1 MAIGSIRKRTDS
13 KGNVTYQITLELDRD
28 PITGVRHRRYHT
40 VHGSKREAQ
49 EMLKKLLLNPDEN
62 LNAVQS
68 SIRLRDWMRT
78 WLDEYLPHIAQTT
91 RDGYEEKIRNHI
103 SPVLGGTPINQL
115 DTTQIQR
122 FINSR
127 IDRGMAPKSIRAL
140 YNNLNASLNK
150 AVQLK
155 ILGHNPCTGVVLPKL
170 KRYQSEVYDA
180 EQIQHLLEIAKQ
192 DSISAYAICILGA
205 LLGLRRGE
213 MTALRWEQVDFV
225 NKKVTICENR
235 VQSSKGVIEKAPK
248 SESGI
253 RTITIG
259 KKALDA
265 LRYIKDFYDDAH
277 RNNPWFHGAG
287 YVLFKEDGQPYRPDC
302 ITQLWGRFIQ
312 RTDLPY
318 IRLHDLRHTNATLL
332 IANDVSAR
340 VVQHRLGHADVSTT
354 LQRYVHVQ
362 AAMDEAA
369 ADKIDSAIFD

>member
-265 LRYIKDFYDDAH
+265 LRYIKDFYDDAC

-302 ITQLWGRFIQ
+302 VTQLWGRFIQ

-362 AAMDEAA
+362 PAMDEAA

>member
-13 KGNVTYQITLELDRD
+13 KGNVTYQITLEMDRD
-28 PITGVRHRRYHT
+28 PITGIRHRRYHT

-49 EMLKKLLLNPDEN
+49 EVLKKLLLNPDEN
-62 LNAVQS
+62 LNAIQS

-103 SPVLGGTPINQL
+103 SPVLGSTPINQL

-127 IDRGMAPKSIRAL
+127 IDRGMSPKSIRSIF
-140 YNNLNASLNK
+140 NNLNAALNK

-155 ILGHNPCTGVVLPKL
+155 ILPHNPCVGVVLPKL

-180 EQIQHLLEIAKQ
+180 DQINRLLDIARKESV
-192 DSISAYAICILGA
+192 SIYVVSILGA

-213 MTALRWEQVDFV
+213 MTGLLWKNV
-225 NKKVTICENR
+225 NFNQKTITISENR
-235 VQSSKGVIEKAPK
+235 VQTSKGDQKKDPK
-248 SESGI
+248 SEAGK
-253 RTITIG
+253 RTISVG
-259 KKALDA
+259 DKALDA
-265 LRYIKDFYDDAH
+265 LREVKSIYDEACKG
-277 RNNPWFHGAG
+277 PWFNDSG
-287 YVLFKEDGQPYRPDC
+287 YVLFKTDGNPYRPDC
-302 ITQLWGRFIQ
+302 ITQLWSRFIQ

-318 IRLHDLRHTNATLL
+318 IRLHDLRHTNATLM
-332 IANDVSAR
+332 IAKGVSAK

-354 LQRYVHVQ
+354 LQRYVHVLPT
-362 AAMDEAA
+362 MDEDA

>member
-13 KGNVTYQITLELDRD
+13 KGNVTYQITLEMDRD
-28 PITGVRHRRYHT
+28 PITGIRHRRYHT

-49 EMLKKLLLNPDEN
+49 EVLKKLLLNPDEN
-62 LNAVQS
+62 LNAIQS

-103 SPVLGGTPINQL
+103 SPVLGGTPINRL

-127 IDRGMAPKSIRAL
+127 IDRGMSPKSIRSIF
-140 YNNLNASLNK
+140 NNLNAALNK

-155 ILGHNPCTGVVLPKL
+155 ILPHNPCVGVVLPKL

-180 EQIQHLLEIAKQ
+180 DQINRLLDIARKESV
-192 DSISAYAICILGA
+192 SIYVVSILGA

-213 MTALRWEQVDFV
+213 MTGLLWKNV
-225 NKKVTICENR
+225 NFNQKTITISENR
-235 VQSSKGVIEKAPK
+235 VQTSKGDQKKDPK
-248 SESGI
+248 SEAGK
-253 RTITIG
+253 RTISVG
-259 KKALDA
+259 DKALDA
-265 LRYIKDFYDDAH
+265 LREVKSIYDEACKG
-277 RNNPWFHGAG
+277 PWFNDSG
-287 YVLFKEDGQPYRPDC
+287 YVLFKTDGNPYRPDC
-302 ITQLWGRFIQ
+302 ITQLWSRFIQ

-318 IRLHDLRHTNATLL
+318 IRLHDLRHTNATLM
-332 IANDVSAR
+332 IAKGVSAK

-354 LQRYVHVQ
+354 LQRYVHVLPT
-362 AAMDEAA
+362 MDEDA

>member
-155 ILGHNPCTGVVLPKL
+155 ILAHNPCTGVVLPKL

-265 LRYIKDFYDDAH
+265 LRYIKDFYDDAC

>member
-1 MAIGSIRKRTDS
+1 MAIGSIRKRLDS
-13 KGNVTYQITLELDRD
+13 QGNVTYQITLELDRD

-213 MTALRWEQVDFV
+213 MTALRWEQVDFA

-253 RTITIG
+253 RTIAIG

-265 LRYIKDFYDDAH
+265 LRYIKDYYDDAC
-277 RNNPWFHGAG
+277 RNNPWFRGAG
-287 YVLFKEDGQPYRPDC
+287 YVLFKDDGQPYRPDC

-362 AAMDEAA
+362 AAMDEDA

>member
-265 LRYIKDFYDDAH
+265 LRYIKDFYDDAC

-362 AAMDEAA
+362 PAMDEAA

>member
-127 IDRGMAPKSIRAL
+127 IDRGMAPKTVRSL
-140 YNNLNASLNK
+140 YNNLNSCLNK

-265 LRYIKDFYDDAH
+265 LRYIKDFYDDAC

-362 AAMDEAA
+362 PAMDEAA

>member
-13 KGNVTYQITLELDRD
+13 HGNVTYQITLELDRD

-40 VHGSKREAQ
+40 VHGTKREAQ
-49 EMLKKLLLNPDEN
+49 EVLKKLLLNPDEN

-68 SIRLRDWMRT
+68 SVRLREWMRV

-115 DTTQIQR
+115 DATQIQR

-180 EQIQHLLEIAKQ
+180 EQIQHLLEMAKQ

-265 LRYIKDFYDDAH
+265 LRYIKDFYDDAC

-362 AAMDEAA
+362 PAMDEAA

>member
-265 LRYIKDFYDDAH
+265 LRYIKDFYDEAC

-287 YVLFKEDGQPYRPDC
+287 YVLFKDDGQPYRPDC

-362 AAMDEAA
+362 PAMDEAA

>member
-40 VHGSKREAQ
+40 VHGSKKEAQ
-49 EMLKKLLLNPDEN
+49 EVLKKLLLNPDEN

-155 ILGHNPCTGVVLPKL
+155 ILAHNPCTGVVLPKL

-180 EQIQHLLEIAKQ
+180 EQIQHLLEVAKQ

-265 LRYIKDFYDDAH
+265 LRYIKDFYDDSC

>member
-68 SIRLRDWMRT
+68 SIRLRDWMRV

-265 LRYIKDFYDDAH
+265 LRYIKDYYDDAC
-277 RNNPWFHGAG
+277 RNNPWFRGAG
-287 YVLFKEDGQPYRPDC
+287 YVLFKDDGQPYRPDC

-362 AAMDEAA
+362 PAMDEAA

>member
-49 EMLKKLLLNPDEN
+49 EVLKKLLLNPDEN

-115 DTTQIQR
+115 DATQIQR

-265 LRYIKDFYDDAH
+265 LRYIKDFYDDAC

-362 AAMDEAA
+362 PAMDEAA

>member
-265 LRYIKDFYDDAH
+265 LRYIKDYYDDACH
-277 RNNPWFHGAG
+277 NNPWFHGAG

-362 AAMDEAA
+362 PAMDEAA
-369 ADKIDSAIFD
+369 AAKIDSAIFD

>member
-180 EQIQHLLEIAKQ
+180 EQIQHLLEVAKQ

-265 LRYIKDFYDDAH
+265 LRYIKDYYDDAC

-362 AAMDEAA
+362 PAMDEAA

>member
-1 MAIGSIRKRTDS
+1 MAIGSIRKRLDS
-13 KGNVTYQITLELDRD
+13 QGNVTYQITLELDRD

-49 EMLKKLLLNPDEN
+49 EVLKKLLLNPEEN

-91 RDGYEEKIRNHI
+91 RDGYEEKVRNHI
-103 SPVLGGTPINQL
+103 VPELGSTPINLL

-127 IDRGMAPKSIRAL
+127 IKRGMSPKSIRSI
-140 YNNLNASLNK
+140 YNNLNAALNK

-155 ILGHNPCTGVVLPKL
+155 ILKSNPCVGVVLPKL
-170 KRYQSEVYDA
+170 KRFKSDVYDA
-180 EQIQHLLEIAKQ
+180 EQIQYLLEIAAQ
-192 DSISAYAICILGA
+192 ESVSIYVVCILGA

-213 MTALRWEQVDFV
+213 MTALRWDQVDFS
-225 NKKVTICENR
+225 NKKITICENR
-235 VQSSKGVIEKAPK
+235 VQSSKGVVEKDPK
-248 SESGI
+248 SEAGK

-259 KKALDA
+259 EKALDA
-265 LRYIKDFYDDAH
+265 LRQVKEIYDDACL
-277 RNNPWFHGAG
+277 NNPWFHGAG
-287 YVLFKEDGQPYRPDC
+287 YVLFKEDGNPYRPDC

-312 RTDLPY
+312 RTDLPH

-332 IANDVSAR
+332 IANGVSAR
-340 VVQHRLGHADVSTT
+340 VVQHRLGHADISTT

-362 AAMDEAA
+362 AAMDEDA
-369 ADKIDSAIFD
+369 ADRIDLAIFN